1 MRLRHILTALQKLF
15 TKAGYRT
22 DRKNVPHSRGL
33 KKADL
38 LIKDFHLSVVRNVI
52 IDVTLRHEF
61 HGSCANLERNGE
73 HSHLDDNGAL
83 DAVKEKLVNY

>member
-38 LIKDFHLSVVRNVI
+38 VIKDVQLAALRNVI
-52 IDVTLRHEF
+52 IDVTYAPQIPIQKHTNPF
-61 HGSCANLERNGE
+61 SQP
-73 HSHLDDNGAL
+73 LD
-83 DAVKEKLVNY
+83 